1 MVEEGFWVWG
11 YGSGFRAMV
20 LDLGLWFWV
29 WDYGSGFRAMVSRN
43 HLLIILPATPLV
55 FFSHAPI
62 APSPPWFRVY
72 GFRFRVD
79 LWCRV
84 YGLDL
89 GLIYGLG
96 FGVWGFGMKGRKR
109 MA

>member
-1 MVEEGFWVWG
+1 
-11 YGSGFRAMV
+11 
-20 LDLGLWFWV
+20 
-29 WDYGSGFRAMVSRN
+29 MVSRN

-84 YGLDL
+84 YGFRFRVDL
-89 GLIYGLG
+89 W
-96 FGVWGFGMKGRKR
+96 FRVWGMGFWYEGAQENGMKGRKGVG
-109 MA
+109 